1 MRRWGL
7 LMATAVFGLMLAP
20 VAHAGTTLT
29 VTRTTDDAVGSAA
42 NCTGSAAATMCALR
56 DAVAAANASPG
67 ATIELGAQTY
77 DLTHGTLDLTAAM
90 TIAGAGSSASE
101 IDQQTGSGYRVL
113 EINPAAAG
121 AAVTISGVEITGGD
135 ALGTVTAPAQGGGV
149 LVDPLVSGVSVTL
162 ADDLVTQN
170 YAYGASAVT
179 PGIRGGAA
187 EGGGIAVD
195 HAGAPSLTLA
205 NTTVSTN
212 DVSAGDADSSYTT
225 TPGAGGE
232 ADGGGVEFASA
243 GTLTVTGGAISANY
257 ATGGRG
263 ESVNNTSGLVGG
275 DGGAANGAGLEAV
288 GTLALSGT
296 AVENDVARGGTGG
309 GAAGTQAGDGAG
321 GGASGG
327 GILAES
333 AATIS
338 GAEVTGDEI
347 HVAPPG
353 SGGVIFGGAQGEG
366 GGIDLGSL
374 QGGDTANV
382 TIAASTIADDSAS
395 YETDGA
401 GVGGGLADEAGKFT
415 LENST
420 IVDNS
425 AEGGSSGIIEGWGGG
440 VSIDSTA
447 TLASDTIV
455 DNQTSG
461 YGGNVY
467 VQFTTATATDTI
479 VADGTGT
486 AGADNCDANGSS
498 LGDLSGHANNLESD
512 AGGECHFTGAGD
524 LHAEPQLGSLALNGG
539 STETLLPARTS
550 PVIAAG
556 GACIDPATSARLAV
570 DERGEPRPTGT
581 AACDIGAVQIQPPA
595 DTVAPAITGTAA
607 AGQTLTCA
615 TGTWTGDGTLTYIY
629 RWLRGTTQVATGSTY
644 VVAGADDGNSLS
656 CTVSAESAYGESSA
670 TSSSVTV
677 PATTTTIPTTTA
689 PTTPP
694 APSASV
700 SSFRESASKWR
711 RSGKASKHKP
721 PVGTTF
727 TFKLNEAAT
736 VTLIFSEPGKGRKVS
751 GKCVAQSAKSRKKPS
766 CALTLGRVTLAGK
779 AGKNS
784 VKFTGKL
791 SGGQLK
797 PGVYTVTV
805 TAKGA
810 DGKSS
815 APISLKF
822 TILD

>member
-7 LMATAVFGLMLAP
+7 LITTAVFGLVLAP
-20 VAHAGTTLT
+20 AAHAGTTLT
-29 VTRTTDDAVGSAA
+29 VTRTTDDAVGSAT
-42 NCTGSAAATMCALR
+42 NCTGGAAATMCGLR

-90 TIAGAGSSASE
+90 TIAGAGSAASE

-113 EINPAAAG
+113 EINPAATG
-121 AAVTISGVEITGGD
+121 AAVTISGVEITGGE

-162 ADDLVTQN
+162 AGDLVTQN

-195 HAGAPSLTLA
+195 SGGASSLTLT
-205 NTTVSTN
+205 NTTVSAN
-212 DVSAGDADSSYTT
+212 DARAGDADSSNTA

-232 ADGGGVEFASA
+232 ADGGGVEFTSA

-263 ESVNNTSGLVGG
+263 EPANNTSGLEGG
-275 DGGAANGAGLEAV
+275 DGGAANGAGLEAI

-296 AVENDVARGGTGG
+296 VVENNVARGGTGG
-309 GAAGTQAGDGAG
+309 GAAGSQAADGPG
-321 GGASGG
+321 GEASGG

-338 GAEVTGDEI
+338 GAEVTGDQI

-353 SGGVIFGGAQGEG
+353 SGGYVSSGSQGEG
-366 GGIDLGSL
+366 GGIALDNPKGT
-374 QGGDTANV
+374 DTADA
-382 TIAASTIADDSAS
+382 TISASTIANDTAS
-395 YETDGA
+395 YETDGDSI
-401 GVGGGLADEAGKFT
+401 GGGVSDDAGKFK

-420 IVDNS
+420 VEGNS
-425 AEGGSSGIIEGWGGG
+425 SEGSISGFLAGFGGG
-440 VSIDSTA
+440 VNIDGTA

-455 DNQTSG
+455 SNQTSG
-461 YGGNVY
+461 YGGNIY
-467 VQFTTATATDTI
+467 VQETTVAATDTI

-486 AGADNCDANGSS
+486 TNADNCDASS
-498 LGDLSGHANNLESD
+498 ASIGDLSGHANNLESD
-512 AGGECHFTGAGD
+512 ATGECGFTAASD

-539 STETLLPARTS
+539 STETLLPASTS
-550 PVIAAG
+550 PVIGAG
-556 GACIDPATSARLAV
+556 GACIDPATSVRLAV
-570 DERGEPRPTGT
+570 DERGEPRPTASG
-581 AACDIGAVQIQPPA
+581 ACDIGAVQIQPPA
-595 DTVAPAITGTAA
+595 DTLAPAITGTAA
-607 AGQTLTCA
+607 ADQTLTCA
-615 TGTWTGDGTLTYIY
+615 TGTWTGDGTLTYTY
-629 RWLRGTTQVATGSTY
+629 RWLRGTAQIATGSTY
-644 VVAGADDGNSLS
+644 IVGGADDGNSLS
-656 CTVSAESAYGESSA
+656 CTVTAESTYGESSA
-670 TSSSVTV
+670 TSLPVTV
-677 PATTTTIPTTTA
+677 PIPAATPAPIIITA
-689 PTTPP
+689 P

-700 SSFRESASKWR
+700 SGFSESASKWR

-721 PVGTTF
+721 PVGTAF
-727 TFKLNEAAT
+727 TFELSEAAT
-736 VTLIFSEPGKGRKVS
+736 VTLTFSEPGKGRKVS
-751 GKCVAQSAKSRKKPS
+751 GKCVAQSTKNRKKRS
-766 CALTLGRVTLAGK
+766 CALTPGTVTLTGK

-784 VKFTGKL
+784 VKFAGKL
-791 SGGQLK
+791 SGGGKLK
-797 PGVYTVTV
+797 PGSYTVTI

-815 APISLKF
+815 TPISLKF
-822 TILD
+822 MVVS